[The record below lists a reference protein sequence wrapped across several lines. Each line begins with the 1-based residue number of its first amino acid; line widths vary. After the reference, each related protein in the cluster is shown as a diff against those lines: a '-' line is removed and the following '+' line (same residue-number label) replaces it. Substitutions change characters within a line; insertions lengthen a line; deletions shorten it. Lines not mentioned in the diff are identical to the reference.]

1 MRDVVRCFL
10 LLAATGA
17 ALSLSMGAQNRAAD
31 PSVLPSPVDASLGAN
46 SPVPAVRVSVSRSYV
61 SLNGPWRFAP
71 GDSPWSGGTFL
82 WSRPEFDDSR
92 WGAMELRP
100 AAGAVNLGY
109 GDSGYVP
116 GWTSLGYPRLSG
128 FAWYRIRIHMIPGD
142 KPLAIVMPDHVDD
155 AYQVFANGQFLGQMG
170 RFESHKVICYR
181 TQPKAFVL
189 PAPDAAGDVEV
200 AVRFYMEP
208 WVQYMSANVG
218 SQGAQGS
225 GGMHGVPVVGLA
237 PAAWAM
243 VQEHMRQRVQGIMSA
258 GFVSLLMVLAAGA
271 AFCFWIMERRD
282 GSYLWAA
289 LALMTRPAAT
299 LVSTVGLFSQS
310 LDQDTGGVLFVLAIS
325 SGLACW
331 IVFWREWF
339 GLGRN
344 RRMYGLLAA
353 LLAVQVAIYV
363 WVFEFSGH
371 SDARLILGAS
381 QAAAACEGVLGI
393 LMLLT
398 LAPAWRKDRVG
409 ALLALGPVLLVIV
422 DSFSLDI
429 HTWLDLPTEI
439 TLQSGFHVGVGD
451 VAGLL
456 AVLVVAV
463 LAGRRFLHARIEE
476 RLERHVL
483 DQELEQARELQQ
495 HVLIPGP
502 VHSGVFAVE
511 TAYHPA
517 RVVGGDFFQA
527 IPIADGSLLIVVG
540 DVSGKGIAAAM
551 LVAVLVGSIRTR
563 AEETSSPAALLA
575 TLNQRLLG
583 RSGGHFATCIAAH
596 LRPDGTLTLAN
607 AGHLAPY
614 RNGQETELDFAL
626 PLGITDH
633 TGYTETVIKLFPGET
648 LTFLSDGVVEAQSAT
663 GELFGFERTR
673 QISTQ
678 SAEAIAAAAQAFGQE
693 DDITVLTLTFAPVEV
708 LHA

>member
-1 MRDVVRCFL
+1 
-10 LLAATGA
+10 
-17 ALSLSMGAQNRAAD
+17 
-31 PSVLPSPVDASLGAN
+31 
-46 SPVPAVRVSVSRSYV
+46 
-61 SLNGPWRFAP
+61 
-71 GDSPWSGGTFL
+71 
-82 WSRPEFDDSR
+82 
-92 WGAMELRP
+92 
-100 AAGAVNLGY
+100 
-109 GDSGYVP
+109 
-116 GWTSLGYPRLSG
+116 
-128 FAWYRIRIHMIPGD
+128 
-142 KPLAIVMPDHVDD
+142 
-155 AYQVFANGQFLGQMG
+155 
-170 RFESHKVICYR
+170 
-181 TQPKAFVL
+181 
-189 PAPDAAGDVEV
+189 
-200 AVRFYMEP
+200 
-208 WVQYMSANVG
+208 
-218 SQGAQGS
+218 
-225 GGMHGVPVVGLA
+225 
-237 PAAWAM
+237 
-243 VQEHMRQRVQGIMSA
+243 
-258 GFVSLLMVLAAGA
+258 
-271 AFCFWIMERRD
+271 
-282 GSYLWAA
+282 
-289 LALMTRPAAT
+289 
-299 LVSTVGLFSQS
+299 
-310 LDQDTGGVLFVLAIS
+310 
-325 SGLACW
+325 
-331 IVFWREWF
+331 
-339 GLGRN
+339 
-344 RRMYGLLAA
+344 
-353 LLAVQVAIYV
+353 
-363 WVFEFSGH
+363 
-371 SDARLILGAS
+371 
-381 QAAAACEGVLGI
+381 
-393 LMLLT
+393 
-398 LAPAWRKDRVG
+398 
-409 ALLALGPVLLVIV
+409 LLVIV

-429 HTWLDLPTEI
+429 HTWLDLPTEV

-614 RNGQETELDFAL
+614 RDGQETELDFAL

-648 LTFLSDGVVEAQSAT
+648 LTFLSDGVVEAQSAS